1 MLEVEFTSLEEI
13 VNEVLN
19 LTEEK
24 KRKLK
29 EEIIEIYRGG
39 NEKEKRRQRERVLD
53 FCHDRDVFKLIEGE
67 YANPTKRDL
76 EIIKIVAYLYNK
88 RCCF

>member
-1 MLEVEFTSLEEI
+1 MLEVDFTSLEEI

-29 EEIIEIYRGG
+29 EETIKIYKKG
-39 NEKEKRRQRERVLD
+39 NEKEKERQRERVLD
-53 FCHDRDVFKLIEGE
+53 FCHDRYIFKLIGGE